1 MTAGIRRFRAKRQC
15 PYATLKE
22 RVMGGTA
29 RGGSMRKR
37 LIDAGGFL
45 RSFART
51 HINSDEGIHPAFSQM
66 LENYFTI
73 FCFSHSCAQEL
84 LWCVFDSLDRLT
96 DQVKPPL

>member
-1 MTAGIRRFRAKRQC
+1 
-15 PYATLKE
+15 
-22 RVMGGTA
+22 MGGTA

-66 LENYFTI
+66 LENYFNI
-73 FCFSHSCAQEL
+73 FYFFTFLCAGAFLVCFRFFGSINRPGEAALMSGT
-84 LWCVFDSLDRLT
+84 F
-96 DQVKPPL
+96 